1 MINSL
6 SKGKRFEREIVKLL
20 SESFGCEFKRVPMSG
35 AFSTTQK
42 TKNPVFKG
50 DVFTEDK
57 AFNKKYN
64 VVIEC
69 KRVKKLPKHDFNSLK
84 GRLGFLYKKIVSSW
98 IKQACRESFP
108 KRFWLFFREDRGK
121 VFVIVGYHESK
132 SICYTSLVKE
142 FKDFVMLVR
151 GDKE

>member
-1 MINSL
+1 MVNSRV
-6 SKGKRFEREIVKLL
+6 KGAKFERQVAKLL
-20 SESFGCEFKRVPMSG
+20 TDLFKVKFERVPMSG
-35 AFSTTQK
+35 AYSTTHH
-42 TKNPVFKG
+42 TRNPVFKG
-50 DVFTEDK
+50 DVFTEDE